1 MTEDVERAAILLREA
16 YARGELSEG
25 STQALL
31 AAGDIG
37 PEVED
42 ALGVAGTA
50 ASLVLVTILVDDTA
64 SLGAIPQGAEAVRL
78 GHNRCLDVLKEQDA
92 TEVLVHTRTLNQG
105 SISPYCKLTEA
116 AQLTTDNY
124 QPIWPSTPLYR
135 QTVVTLGAVM
145 AKARD
150 EKERGRRVHAFT
162 LIITDGQDNASG
174 EITVDH
180 VRFLVRDMLEFSKGY
195 AVAGMGIGSPE
206 EFQRIF
212 GAMGIPKDRL
222 FTADAT
228 EEDILK
234 SFQEIAEQLQLEAS
248 KEDYQT
254 EPARDENSDSESG
267 DE

>member
-1 MTEDVERAAILLREA
+1 
-16 YARGELSEG
+16 
-25 STQALL
+25 
-31 AAGDIG
+31 
-37 PEVED
+37 
-42 ALGVAGTA
+42 
-50 ASLVLVTILVDDTA
+50 
-64 SLGAIPQGAEAVRL
+64 
-78 GHNRCLDVLKEQDA
+78 
-92 TEVLVHTRTLNQG
+92 
-105 SISPYCKLTEA
+105 
-116 AQLTTDNY
+116 
-124 QPIWPSTPLYR
+124 
-135 QTVVTLGAVM
+135 M